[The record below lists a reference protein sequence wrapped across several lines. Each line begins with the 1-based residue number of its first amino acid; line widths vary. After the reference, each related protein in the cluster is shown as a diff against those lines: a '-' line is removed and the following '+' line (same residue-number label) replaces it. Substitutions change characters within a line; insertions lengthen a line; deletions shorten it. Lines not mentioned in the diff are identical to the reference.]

1 MPQESQRELRFAVP
15 AQSPLMVRL
24 EPQPRELFRSFLAR
38 TGRACETSYPRMLQ
52 RLGITSNGATSSPA
66 WLGVTLTNA
75 EAEALGKV
83 LRHEPQTL
91 LDLQLPI
98 HRAPNPAK
106 VKHPQRYRACA
117 DCQNQHGAWMRWN
130 ADPLRIICPIHT
142 TLFRSEGP
150 NRQKLRNDQP
160 FKERNNWTTEN
171 EGLNKTIHDF
181 FALQELLRH
190 HRLQHPKIV
199 RMFTK
204 ILIAYQRAATQ
215 TPDSEQLAFITEKGK
230 NALAEKGNAKDLD
243 ELRERVSTTQSIWA
257 SVEDT
262 VAIFPAAATFIL
274 EAVLN
279 GRPHGYN
286 ELVEDLKDLAQTESI
301 NTSSAAAYEDAV
313 ISGPSDLYEL
323 DHYYDKWVLEAHL
336 HRPHFGHDL
345 WEAGRAA

>member
-1 MPQESQRELRFAVP
+1 MDAMERRP
-15 AQSPLMVRL
+15 
-24 EPQPRELFRSFLAR
+24 
-38 TGRACETSYPRMLQ
+38 
-52 RLGITSNGATSSPA
+52 
-66 WLGVTLTNA
+66 
-75 EAEALGKV
+75 
-83 LRHEPQTL
+83 
-91 LDLQLPI
+91 
-98 HRAPNPAK
+98 APNYLPHSHHSVPKRRAEPTEA
-106 VKHPQRYRACA
+106 PQR
-117 DCQNQHGAWMRWN
+117 
-130 ADPLRIICPIHT
+130 
-142 TLFRSEGP
+142 
-150 NRQKLRNDQP
+150 QP

-190 HRLQHPKIV
+190 HRLQHSKIV

-323 DHYYDKWVLEAHL
+323 DHYYDCLL
-336 HRPHFGHDL
+336 YTSD
-345 WEAGRAA
+345 AADE